1 MLWEHDF
8 VSSNLTLET
17 LSGYNSVG
25 RVSAFQA
32 VRRRFEPCYPL
43 LDNRRLT
50 IIFLLELKPGSVRFV
65 GMCRWSRGTKPLVI
79 FVVIL
84 VP

>member
-1 MLWEHDF
+1 
-8 VSSNLTLET
+8 
-17 LSGYNSVG
+17 
-25 RVSAFQA
+25 
-32 VRRRFEPCYPL
+32 
-43 LDNRRLT
+43 
-50 IIFLLELKPGSVRFV
+50 LELKPGSVRFV